1 MQDCRIAANNLAC
14 RRGDRLLFRGLSFAL
29 SSGQALQLV
38 GANGIGSCS
47 TIGPGGQTGWLELN
61 ATAAG
66 KTLAPIPQGQD
77 VLIVIGEG
85 LDKAAIEARLKA

>member
-1 MQDCRIAANNLAC
+1 MK
-14 RRGDRLLFRGLSFAL
+14 GFAPDPK
-29 SSGQALQLV
+29 GE
-38 GANGIGSCS
+38 
-47 TIGPGGQTGWLELN
+47 TGWLELN

-85 LDKAAIEARLKA
+85 LDKAAIEARLHG

>member
-1 MQDCRIAANNLAC
+1 MLRVK
-14 RRGDRLLFRGLSFAL
+14 GFAPDL
-29 SSGQALQLV
+29 D
-38 GANGIGSCS
+38 
-47 TIGPGGQTGWLELN
+47 GQTGWLELN

-85 LDKAAIEARLKA
+85 LDKAAIEARLKRCV

>member
-1 MQDCRIAANNLAC
+1 MLRVK
-14 RRGDRLLFRGLSFAL
+14 GFAPD
-29 SSGQALQLV
+29 
-38 GANGIGSCS
+38 
-47 TIGPGGQTGWLELN
+47 PGGQTGWLELN

-85 LDKAAIEARLKA
+85 LDRTRIETQLHR